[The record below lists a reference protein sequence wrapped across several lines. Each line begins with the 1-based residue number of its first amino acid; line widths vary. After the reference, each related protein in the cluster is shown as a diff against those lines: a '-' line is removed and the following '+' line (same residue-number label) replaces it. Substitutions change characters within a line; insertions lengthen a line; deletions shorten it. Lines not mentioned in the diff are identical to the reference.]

1 MHDWCFP
8 VLVMTSKVR
17 GCFVPGRDMDA
28 KVQPSIG
35 PARNITKT
43 ISAFTATS
51 IAVADMV
58 GIGVFTSLGFQVR
71 DIESGFAL
79 LMLWV
84 VGGVV
89 ALSGAL
95 CYAELAAMFPRS
107 GGEYNFLAR
116 AYHPAVGFMAGWL
129 SATVGFAA
137 PIALAAMAFGAYLN
151 GVLPGTP
158 APTLVALVITW
169 LVAAV
174 HLSGIRQSS
183 AFQNASTVFK
193 VVLILGFIVAIF
205 ALAEPQ
211 PISFAPELA
220 DLGRMTSAPFAIS
233 LVFVMYSYSGWN
245 ASTYIVDEMTAPQ
258 RDVPR
263 SLITATLIVLLLYVG
278 LNAAFLYSTPVAKM
292 AGEVEVALVVG
303 KHVFGETGG
312 RIVGALIC
320 IGLVSAISAMMWI
333 GPRVTRVMGEDL
345 PALSIFS
352 RTTSNGVP
360 AVAILLQAAIVTALV
375 LTQSFEG
382 ILEFIQFALTLS
394 SFLAVV
400 AVIVLRRTRPD
411 LKRPYRAWG
420 YPVTPYI
427 FLAVTA
433 FMMGYLLVERP
444 IQSLA
449 GLALLTTGLLVFRF
463 GAGRAASQTAN

>member
-1 MHDWCFP
+1 
-8 VLVMTSKVR
+8 
-17 GCFVPGRDMDA
+17 MDA

-158 APTLVALVITW
+158 APTLVALAITW

>member
-158 APTLVALVITW
+158 APTLVALAITW

>member
-1 MHDWCFP
+1 
-8 VLVMTSKVR
+8 MTSKVR

>member
-1 MHDWCFP
+1 
-8 VLVMTSKVR
+8 
-17 GCFVPGRDMDA
+17 
-28 KVQPSIG
+28 
-35 PARNITKT
+35 
-43 ISAFTATS
+43 
-51 IAVADMV
+51 
-58 GIGVFTSLGFQVR
+58 
-71 DIESGFAL
+71 
-79 LMLWV
+79 
-84 VGGVV
+84 
-89 ALSGAL
+89 
-95 CYAELAAMFPRS
+95 
-107 GGEYNFLAR
+107 
-116 AYHPAVGFMAGWL
+116 
-129 SATVGFAA
+129 
-137 PIALAAMAFGAYLN
+137 
-151 GVLPGTP
+151 
-158 APTLVALVITW
+158 
-169 LVAAV
+169 
-174 HLSGIRQSS
+174 
-183 AFQNASTVFK
+183 VFK

-320 IGLVSAISAMMWI
+320 IGLVAAISAMMWI

>member
-1 MHDWCFP
+1 
-8 VLVMTSKVR
+8 
-17 GCFVPGRDMDA
+17 MDA